1 LNWFSGGPDISVYT
15 VISMRHLLTEKKA
28 TSNSIKIALMSN
40 PEKPYPLN
48 TASTQAGQMMAVFPA
63 TGIAVRDG
71 GNLTLNEE
79 SPIVKKFVAE
89 YTIG

>member
-1 LNWFSGGPDISVYT
+1 
-15 VISMRHLLTEKKA
+15 
-28 TSNSIKIALMSN
+28 
-40 PEKPYPLN
+40 
-48 TASTQAGQMMAVFPA
+48 MMAVFPA
-63 TGIAVRDG
+63 TGIAVRGG